1 MKKILFAL
9 MVVCSTARSQ
19 NIESK
24 ITAAE
29 IVTIHSNILNEDRK
43 LYIYKPAEDNIYA
56 PAANPVIYLLDGDV
70 QTKMVAGQVSYLSES
85 YPVIPKMIVV
95 GIGNTDRT
103 RDLTPNHSIIGF
115 DGKPD
120 TSANSFGSHSGGG
133 EKFMQFIQQEVM
145 PYVEKNYHPAP
156 YKIFSGHSLGGLM
169 MFYSLLAHPDMFNA
183 YIAISPSLFWDKQWT
198 LQQAKEK
205 WKAGTSLNKI
215 LFFSDGNEGGQFHT
229 DAVSMD
235 SLLKKNKL
243 RNLKFKYVYYPAE
256 SHLSEPVKAFYDGIR
271 FVYPDWY
278 PPQTNNPVPLTY
290 KYFEKFYDSLS
301 KEYGY
306 TIKPPEEAINN
317 YGYNL
322 VQLKKIDEALVFF
335 KKNVENYPQS
345 YNTYDSYGE
354 ALMIKGDKA
363 NSIINYKKSLELNP
377 KNDNAKEKLKMLEQ

>member
-1 MKKILFAL
+1 MKPILFVL
-9 MVVCSTARSQ
+9 FVFCSGVKAQ
-19 NIESK
+19 NTDNR

-29 IVTIHSNILNEDRK
+29 IITIHSGILNEDRK
-43 LYIYKPAEDNIYA
+43 LYICKPAEGAIYA
-56 PAANPVIYLLDGDV
+56 PAAYPVLYLLDGEA
-70 QTKMVAGQVSYLSES
+70 QTRMVAGQVSYLSES

-120 TSANSFGSHSGGG
+120 TSANAFGKTSGGG
-133 EKFMQFIQQEVM
+133 ENFMQFIRQEVM

-169 MFYSLLAHPDMFNA
+169 MFYSLLTHPDMFNA

-198 LQQAKEK
+198 INQASEK
-205 WKAGTSLNKI
+205 WKPGTALNKI

-229 DAVSMD
+229 DVLSMD
-235 SLLKKNKL
+235 SLLKKIKPQ
-243 RNLKFKYVYYPAE
+243 NLKFKYVYYPEE
-256 SHLSEPVKAFYDGIR
+256 SHISEPVKAFYDGIR
-271 FVYPDWY
+271 FIYPEWY
-278 PPQTNNPVPLTY
+278 PPQSNNAAQLTY
-290 KYFEKFYDSLS
+290 SYFEKYYDSLS
-301 KEYGY
+301 KQYGY
-306 TIKPPEEAINN
+306 TIKPPEDAINN

-322 VQLKKIDEALVFF
+322 IQLKKIDDALIFF

-354 ALMIKGDKA
+354 ALMIKGDKS
-363 NSIINYKKSLELNP
+363 NSIIYYKKSLDLNP
-377 KNDNAKEKLKMLEQ
+377 KNDNAKEKLKILEQ

>member
-1 MKKILFAL
+1 MKKNLFILLLLF
-9 MVVCSTARSQ
+9 SNARAQ
-19 NIESK
+19 NTDTK
-24 ITAAE
+24 VTAAE
-29 IVTIHSNILNEDRK
+29 IVTIHSNVLNEDRK

-56 PAANPVIYLLDGDV
+56 PAACPVIYLLDGDV

-103 RDLTPNHSIIGF
+103 RDLTPNHSVIGF

-120 TSANSFGSHSGGG
+120 TSANAFGKHSGGG
-133 EKFMQFIQQEVM
+133 EKFIQFIKQEVM

-169 MFYSLLAHPDMFNA
+169 MFYSLLAYPDLFNA
-183 YIAISPSLFWDKQWT
+183 YIAISPSLFWDKEWT
-198 LQQAKEK
+198 IHQAAEK
-205 WKAGTSLNKI
+205 WKPGTFLNKI
-215 LFFSDGNEGGQFHT
+215 LFFSDGSEGGQFHK
-229 DAVSMD
+229 DAVIMD

-243 RNLKFKYVYYPAE
+243 QNLKFKYVYYPDE
-256 SHLSEPVKAFYDGIR
+256 SHISEPVKAFYDGIR
-271 FVYPDWY
+271 FIYPGWY
-278 PPQTNNPVPLTY
+278 PPQTNNAASLTY
-290 KYFEKFYDSLS
+290 SYFEKYYYNLS
-301 KEYGY
+301 KQYGY
-306 TIKPPEEAINN
+306 TIKPPEDAINN

-322 VQLKKIDEALVFF
+322 IQLNKIDDALVFF

-363 NSIINYKKSLELNP
+363 SSILNYKKSLELNP
-377 KNDNAKEKLKMLEQ
+377 KNDSAREKLKILEQ

>member
-9 MVVCSTARSQ
+9 LVLCANARAQ
-19 NIESK
+19 NTDNK

-29 IVTIHSNILNEDRK
+29 IVTLHSTILNEDRK

-56 PAANPVIYLLDGDV
+56 PASYPIIYLLDGDV

-103 RDLTPNHSIIGF
+103 RDLTPNHSVIGF

-120 TSANSFGSHSGGG
+120 TSANAFGKSSGGG
-133 EKFMQFIQQEVM
+133 EKFLQFIQQEVM

-169 MFYSLLAHPDMFNA
+169 MFYSLLTHPDMFNA

-198 LQQAKEK
+198 MHQAIEK
-205 WKAGTSLNKI
+205 WKAGTTLNKI

-229 DAVSMD
+229 DALSMD
-235 SLLKKNKL
+235 SLFKKNKL
-243 RNLKFKYVYYPAE
+243 QNLQFKYVYYPDE
-256 SHLSEPVKAFYDGIR
+256 SHISEPVKAFYDGIR
-271 FVYPDWY
+271 FVYPAWY
-278 PPQTNNPVPLTY
+278 PPQTNNAAPLTY
-290 KYFEKFYDSLS
+290 NYFEKYYDNLS
-301 KEYGY
+301 KQYGY
-306 TIKPPEEAINN
+306 TIKPPEDAINN

-322 VQLKKIDEALVFF
+322 IQLKQIDDALLFF

-354 ALMIKGDKA
+354 ALMIKGDKK

-377 KNDNAKEKLKMLEQ
+377 KNDNAKDKLKILEQ